1 MSAPD
6 VIPVAISGSDLLAL
20 APHLALSITIVLV
33 MLLIGIKR
41 VYAISSAVSVLGL
54 GVSAA
59 LAIIQLYQSLPN
71 EVPQQ
76 ITPLFRIDLFSLFFV
91 VIICCAAF
99 SLSIFAFYYFMRLN
113 DDRDEYQLLLLL
125 ATLGGVTLAT
135 SVHFIGA
142 LIGLE
147 MMSMALYGML
157 AYPVHSNENS
167 GASLESAFKYL
178 ILSAVASATMLFG
191 IGLLYAET
199 GLLTVIGVG
208 ALVSDLSALVGISL
222 LFIFA
227 GMAFKLSLVP
237 FHLWTPDVYEG
248 GPMPASAFLAT
259 VGKVAVA
266 AFMLRLI
273 MHTNA
278 LSVPS
283 VNFAIYSVA
292 IVSVLLGNLLALRQ
306 LSLKRL
312 LAYSSIAH
320 MGYLLIAILSFS
332 VEDDGSI
339 SSETG
344 MAIDAVVFY
353 LLAYVVMS
361 LGAFGCA
368 SLVSSSEHES
378 DSIADYTGLF
388 WRSPWLALILTS
400 MLLSLAGIPLTG
412 GFISKFLVFF
422 AAVEASQWVLLL
434 VLVIGS
440 GIGLYYYLRVIFQM
454 LQSPSK
460 LEAMELSRS
469 NWGARGAV
477 LMLFLVTVGT
487 FILGVYPEPMLN
499 LVEKIAL
506 SL

>member
-1 MSAPD
+1 MSASN
-6 VIPVAISGSDLLAL
+6 VIPMAISGSDLLAL
-20 APHLALSITIVLV
+20 APHIALSVTIVFV

-41 VYAISSAVSVLGL
+41 IYAISSAVSMVGL
-54 GVSAA
+54 GTSAVLAFVQFYGA
-59 LAIIQLYQSLPN
+59 LSN
-71 EVPQQ
+71 DTSQQ
-76 ITPLFRIDLFSLFFV
+76 ITPLFRIDLFSLFFIA
-91 VIICCAAF
+91 IICCAAF
-99 SLSIFAFYYFMRLN
+99 SLSVFAYSYFMRLK
-113 DDRDEYQLLLLL
+113 DDQDEYQLLLLL
-125 ATLGGVTLAT
+125 AALGGVTLASST
-135 SVHFIGA
+135 HFIGA

-157 AYPVHSNENS
+157 AYPVHSHENS
-167 GASLESAFKYL
+167 GGSLESAFKYL

-191 IGLLYAET
+191 IGLLYTET

-208 ALVSDLSALVGISL
+208 EFGSDPSALIGIGL

-227 GMAFKLSLVP
+227 GMAFKLSLAP

-259 VGKVAVA
+259 VGKIAVA

-278 LSVPS
+278 LSILS
-283 VNFAIYSVA
+283 VNMAVLSVA
-292 IVSVLLGNLLALRQ
+292 IFSVLLGNLLALRQ
-306 LSLKRL
+306 QNLKRL

-332 VEDDGSI
+332 VERDGSV
-339 SSETG
+339 SLGTG
-344 MAIDAVVFY
+344 LAVDAVVFY
-353 LLAYVVMS
+353 LLAYMVMS

-368 SLVSSSEHES
+368 SLISSSERES

-388 WRSPWLALILTS
+388 WRSPWLAVVLTS

-422 AAVEASQWVLLL
+422 AAVEASQWLLLL
-434 VLVIGS
+434 VLVVGS

-454 LQSPSK
+454 LQTPSK
-460 LEAMELSRS
+460 LEPLGIKRG
-469 NWGARGAV
+469 NWETLGAV
-477 LMLFLVTVGT
+477 LMLFLVTAGT
-487 FILGVYPEPMLN
+487 LVLGVYPEPVLN
-499 LVEKIAL
+499 LVEQIGL

>member
-1 MSAPD
+1 MSASD

-20 APHLALSITIVLV
+20 APHIALSVTIVFV

-41 VYAISSAVSVLGL
+41 IYAISSAVSMVGL
-54 GVSAA
+54 GTSAVLAFVQFYGA
-59 LAIIQLYQSLPN
+59 LSN
-71 EVPQQ
+71 DTSQQ
-76 ITPLFRIDLFSLFFV
+76 ITPLFRIDLFSLFFIA
-91 VIICCAAF
+91 IICCAAF
-99 SLSIFAFYYFMRLN
+99 SLSVFAYSYFMRLK
-113 DDRDEYQLLLLL
+113 DDQDEYQLLLLL
-125 ATLGGVTLAT
+125 AALGGVTLASST
-135 SVHFIGA
+135 HFIGA

-157 AYPVHSNENS
+157 AYPVHSHENS
-167 GASLESAFKYL
+167 GGSLESAFKYL

-191 IGLLYAET
+191 IGLLYTET

-208 ALVSDLSALVGISL
+208 EFGSDPSALIGIGL

-227 GMAFKLSLVP
+227 GMAFKLSLAP

-259 VGKVAVA
+259 VGKIAVA

-273 MHTNA
+273 AHTNA
-278 LSVPS
+278 LSIVS
-283 VNFAIYSVA
+283 VNFAVLSVA
-292 IVSVLLGNLLALRQ
+292 IFSVLLGNLLALRQ
-306 LSLKRL
+306 QNLKRL

-332 VEDDGSI
+332 VESDGSV
-339 SSETG
+339 SLGTG
-344 MAIDAVVFY
+344 LAIDAVVFY
-353 LLAYVVMS
+353 LLAYMVMS

-368 SLVSSSEHES
+368 SLISSSERES

-388 WRSPWLALILTS
+388 WRSPWLAVVLTS

-422 AAVEASQWVLLL
+422 AAVEASQWLLL
-434 VLVIGS
+434 FVLVVGS

-454 LQSPSK
+454 LQTPSK
-460 LEAMELSRS
+460 LEPLGIKRS
-469 NWGARGAV
+469 NWETLGAV
-477 LMLFLVTVGT
+477 LMLFSVTAGTLV
-487 FILGVYPEPMLN
+487 LGVYPEPILN
-499 LVEKIAL
+499 LVEQIGL